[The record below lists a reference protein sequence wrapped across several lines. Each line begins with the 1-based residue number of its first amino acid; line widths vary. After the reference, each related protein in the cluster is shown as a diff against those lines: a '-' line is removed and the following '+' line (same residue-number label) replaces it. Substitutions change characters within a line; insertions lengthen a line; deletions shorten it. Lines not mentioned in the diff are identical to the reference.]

1 MVVCADTSFLFSLYG
16 NDAHSAGARRIA
28 GDIRVPLAVG
38 PLHRLELRNAFR
50 LAVFRKEITLAQCR
64 AVLANI
70 EADFASGVLA
80 EVTPAWTEILD
91 RAESLSSVHGDSLG
105 TRAMDTIHVAM
116 AITIGA
122 RDFYTYDA
130 RQASLAKKAGL
141 KVKP

>member
-16 NDAHSAGARRIA
+16 NDSHSAGARRIA
-28 GDIRVPLAVG
+28 GEIRAPLVVG

-70 EADFASGVLA
+70 ESDLASGVLA
-80 EVTPAWTEILD
+80 EVTPVWSEILD
-91 RAESLSSVHGDSLG
+91 IAESLSSVHADSLG

-116 AITIGA
+116 AIAVGA
-122 RDFYTYDA
+122 SGFYTYDA
-130 RQASLAKKAGL
+130 RQALLAKKAGL